1 MRLGSLSDRFGY
13 SCSGSAGYPARN
25 TECMGVDNR
34 TGMYCRYSDMDAG
47 EKKALRRKSV
57 QKNAKKIVK
66 HERPP
71 EFKGK
76 AKRIKG

>member
-1 MRLGSLSDRFGY
+1 
-13 SCSGSAGYPARN
+13 
-25 TECMGVDNR
+25 
-34 TGMYCRYSDMDAG
+34 MYCRYSDMDAG

-66 HERPP
+66 HECPP

-76 AKRIKG
+76 AKSIKD

>member
-1 MRLGSLSDRFGY
+1 
-13 SCSGSAGYPARN
+13 
-25 TECMGVDNR
+25 
-34 TGMYCRYSDMDAG
+34 MYCRYSDMDAG

-57 QKNAKKIVK
+57 QKNAKEIIK

-76 AKRIKG
+76 AKRIKD